1 MVLLN
6 LRFLTK
12 LDVNIDEFIPLSN
25 FTPKQRLI
33 INRIVAFFLNVVLV
47 VILIV
52 IFIVY
57 LLASDLNT
65 YLGLIV
71 VVSVIAWYNTL
82 LFFLL
87 LYSNYSDRYL
97 KQPTISGCKLNESYY
112 YPYCEICKSFKLNR
126 THHSK
131 KLNCCVYKFDH
142 FCKWLGIAINYGN
155 YKLFLQYVTLCLIEC
170 VIIFV
175 ISLYRLVLMQ
185 KWLGLSIMYLAITA
199 LLILCLASL
208 LAIHLKLISDN
219 QTTVEFLNYRWL
231 KKNDKQSGIVYSPI
245 LQLNGELEYIDI
257 KDCNTIYTRRGLL
270 SNFSDAL
277 GPMNLLLFLP
287 TFNSFETLDLEV
299 SDKIKEKYKF
309 I

>member
-1 MVLLN
+1 MLN

-12 LDVNIDEFIPLSN
+12 LDVNIDEFISLPN
-25 FTPKQRLI
+25 YTTEQRLF
-33 INRIVAFFLNVVLV
+33 INRIVAGFLNVVLAV
-47 VILIV
+47 VLIV

-57 LLASDLNT
+57 LLASDLDT
-65 YLGLIV
+65 YLGLV
-71 VVSVIAWYNTL
+71 VVTSVIALYNIL

-87 LYSNYSDRYL
+87 QYSNYNDQYL
-97 KQPTISGCKLNESYY
+97 KQPIISACKHDEQYY
-112 YPYCEICKSFKLNR
+112 YQYCDICKSLKLNR

-155 YKLFLQYVTLCLIEC
+155 YKLFLQYVTFCMIES

-175 ISLYRLVLMQ
+175 ISLYRLVIME

-199 LLILCLASL
+199 LLVLSLASL
-208 LAIHLKLISDN
+208 LIIHLRLIAEN

-231 KKNDKQSGIVYSPI
+231 NKNDKQNGILYSPI
-245 LQLNGELEYIDI
+245 LQLNGELKYIDI
-257 KDCNTIYTRRGLL
+257 KDCNKVYSRNGLL
-270 SNFSDAL
+270 SNFKDAL
-277 GPMNLLLFLP
+277 GPINIFLFLP
-287 TFNSFETLDLEV
+287 TLNSFGTLDLEV
-299 SDKIKEKYKF
+299 SDKIKEKYKL